1 VAPSTV
7 RCLPRRNDAS
17 LAAILLAQRLVPS
30 AAEPLRAREYW
41 ALLDRVDDPGS
52 LLGRSAADLATAV
65 DDPTLAARVVARLD
79 AAVALAFELERLE
92 QTGIRVVASVDADYP
107 ARLIERLTTAAP
119 PLLHVVGPLAL
130 TNEPMLGVVGSREV
144 APEGAEVAADA
155 GRAAVAHG
163 WGVVSGGAPGVDRAA
178 MDAAL
183 EAGGT
188 VVGFLADPLVREIRA
203 PEVRRAIGQSRLCL
217 ATPYP
222 PDAAYSSTNA
232 RGRNKLIYAMAETT
246 LVVASE
252 PEGGST
258 WDGAV
263 EARVRRYGDVSV
275 WTGPGA
281 MPGNGLLVDR
291 GGHAISDREQL
302 WGSVTPSE

>member
-1 VAPSTV
+1 M

-30 AAEPLRAREYW
+30 DAEPLKAREYW
-41 ALLDRVDDPGS
+41 ALLDRIDDPGS
-52 LLGRSAADLATAV
+52 LLGRTPAELTADL
-65 DDPTLAARVVARLD
+65 DDPELAARVAARLD

-92 QTGIRVVASVDADYP
+92 QTGIRVVASVDPDYP
-107 ARLIERLTTAAP
+107 ARLLERLTTAAP

-130 TNEPMLGVVGSREV
+130 TNEPMLGVVGSRDV
-144 APEGAEVAADA
+144 SSYGSEVAADA

-163 WGVVSGGAPGVDRAA
+163 WGVVSGGATGVDRAA

-188 VVGFLADPLVREIRA
+188 VMGFLADPLVREIRA
-203 PEVRRAIGQSRLCL
+203 PDLRRAVGQNRLCL
-217 ATPYP
+217 ATPYAP
-222 PDAAYSSTNA
+222 AAEYSAANA
-232 RGRNKLIYAMAETT
+232 RARNKLIYGMAETT

-252 PEGGST
+252 PDEGST

-263 EARVRRYGDVSV
+263 EAIDHGYGDVSV
-275 WTGPGA
+275 WTGAGS
-281 MPGNGLLVDR
+281 MPGNDDLIER
-291 GGHAISDREQL
+291 GAHPLTDLDQL
-302 WGSVTPSE
+302 WPDP

>member
-1 VAPSTV
+1 M

-30 AAEPLRAREYW
+30 TAEPLRAREYW
-41 ALLDRVDDPGS
+41 ALLDRVDDPGA
-52 LLGRSAADLATAV
+52 LLGRGVADLTATL
-65 DDPTLAARVVARLD
+65 DDPELAARVVARLD
-79 AAVALAFELERLE
+79 AAVALAFELEKLE

-107 ARLIERLTTAAP
+107 TRLIERLTTAAP

-130 TNEPMLGVVGSREV
+130 TNEPMLGVVGSRDV
-144 APEGAEVAADA
+144 SPEGAEVAADA

-163 WGVVSGGAPGVDRAA
+163 WGVVSGGAHGVDRAA

-188 VVGFLADPLVREIRA
+188 VVGFLADPLLREIRA
-203 PEVRRAIGQSRLCL
+203 PELRRAIGQNRLCL
-217 ATPYP
+217 ATPYA
-222 PDAAYSSTNA
+222 PDAAYSRANA
-232 RGRNKLIYAMAETT
+232 RGRNKLIYATAERT

-252 PEGGST
+252 AEAGST

-263 EARVRRYGDVSV
+263 EAIERGYGAVSA

-281 MPGNGLLVDR
+281 LPGNALLVER
-291 GGHAISDREQL
+291 GARAVSDLEQL
-302 WGSVTPSE
+302 WDGAWPPE